1 MFSLQKIKCFLFIH
15 FHFSKDKEN
24 DTLEFN
30 EYLTMLGLQ
39 NIEQIQ
45 YDSLLE
51 ALRFKNCF
59 LQLKLKILCKNRVFD
74 KDEDNHLSIMELK
87 QVLTT
92 MGQRMKKKEF
102 EEMIKSASV
111 KENGLIHIQGTRI
124 R

>member
-1 MFSLQKIKCFLFIH
+1 MRSNNNNIIMSLMLSLQKIQCFLFIH

-51 ALRFKNCF
+51 ALRF
-59 LQLKLKILCKNRVFD
+59 
-74 KDEDNHLSIMELK
+74 
-87 QVLTT
+87 
-92 MGQRMKKKEF
+92 
-102 EEMIKSASV
+102 
-111 KENGLIHIQGTRI
+111 ENSFCN
-124 R
+124 

>member
-1 MFSLQKIKCFLFIH
+1 MLLVHKFYQFSE
-15 FHFSKDKEN
+15 DKEK

-51 ALRFKNCF
+51 ALRFKYCI
-59 LQLKLKILCKNRVFD
+59 LLKLIFFDNTCLRVFD
-74 KDEDNHLSIMELK
+74 KDEDDHLSIMELK
-87 QVLTT
+87 KVLTT

-102 EEMIKSASV
+102 EEMIKSTSV
-111 KENGLIHIQGTRI
+111 KENGLIHLQGTIYKTR
-124 R
+124 

>member
-1 MFSLQKIKCFLFIH
+1 MDI
-15 FHFSKDKEN
+15 HFSKDAEN

-51 ALRFKNCF
+51 ALRLKKLYSCNYF
-59 LQLKLKILCKNRVFD
+59 QLLFKNRVFD
-74 KDEDNHLSIMELK
+74 KDEDDHLSIIDLK
-87 QVLTT
+87 RVLTT
-92 MGQRMKKKEF
+92 MGQRMKKREF

-111 KENGLIHIQGTRI
+111 KENGLIHIQGI
-124 R
+124 KESLIDFPK